1 MEDIQKKSLLLMQK
15 VLQLSEQECRVQEYE
30 TSQVWDSLKHM
41 ELIVAFEEG
50 FGIEFEE
57 DEMIEM
63 TSLAKIIGILKSRSN
78 A

>member
-1 MEDIQKKSLLLMQK
+1 MENVQIKSLSLMQK

-41 ELIVAFEEG
+41 ELIAVFEEE

-63 TSLAKIIGILKSRSN
+63 TSLAKIIGILKSRN
-78 A
+78 KE

>member
-1 MEDIQKKSLLLMQK
+1 MQDIQKKSLSLMQK

-30 TSQVWDSLKHM
+30 TSQAWDSLKHM
-41 ELIVAFEEG
+41 ELIVAFEEE

-63 TSLAKIIGILKSRSN
+63 TSFANIISIVKSRN
-78 A
+78 EE

>member
-1 MEDIQKKSLLLMQK
+1 MQDIQSKSLSLMQK

-41 ELIVAFEEG
+41 ELIVVFEEE

-63 TSLAKIIGILKSRSN
+63 TSLAKIIGILKSRYKE
-78 A
+78 